1 MSVQPKTLVNR
12 MTPTAREMLNAAI
25 GKAASAQHYEVTI
38 EHLLR
43 AMLEP
48 EDGDIAAI
56 YQHFGRNRNPLKN
69 RIEKILNHMKTGNT
83 SRPVF
88 SGSLWKWV
96 QDSWMYGS
104 LEFGA
109 TKIRS
114 GHLFYTLVVFPGK
127 YIGETVPELE
137 DIFTKEELDKD
148 LNEALSV
155 TREEIEAAPAPSGA
169 GVRSGEEAAAG
180 RPGADG
186 ALARFCTNYT
196 AEVRAGRIDPIF
208 GRHREVRQA
217 IDILSRRRKNN
228 PIIVGEPG
236 VGKTALVEGL
246 AHAIVSGD
254 VPKHLA
260 NCDIMGLDL
269 GLLQAGASVKGE
281 FENRLRAVIDE
292 VKSSAKP
299 IILFI
304 DEAHTLIGAGA
315 QKGGS
320 DASNLLKPA
329 LARGELRTVAAT
341 TWAEYKKYFEKDA
354 ALERRF
360 QPVKVDEPD
369 EATAIVMLRGLRDLY
384 EKAHGVRIKD
394 EAIVAAVELSNRYIA
409 GRLLP
414 DKAVDLLDTS
424 AARVRVERGTKP
436 EELVE
441 LESQIA
447 AMERAVTAIKRDVE
461 AGDEERREELLE
473 TIAKLETVNKARE
486 ELHARWSK
494 ELELVEAEIKARE
507 EAEAAA
513 AQAAEEAKAR
523 GEEPVSATATAA
535 PPMVGGAAEP
545 EAAAEAALVDAP
557 STNGKKKRK
566 KSQEE
571 RLVHIDVDADS
582 VARTVSS
589 WTGIPLGKMQRD
601 TVGVVMQLEERL
613 RERVKGQEPAVLAVS
628 EATRMAFAGVRNPE
642 APVGVFLF
650 VGPSGVGK
658 TETALALADD
668 LYGGERFITQINMSE
683 YQEKHTVSRL
693 IGSPP
698 GYVGYGEGGVLT
710 EAVRQRPYSVVLLD
724 ECEKADPDVLNLFY
738 QVFDKGVMNDG
749 EGRLIN
755 FRNTIC
761 ILTSNLAT
769 DLIME
774 QYEGGKNPN
783 VNDVIAAIR
792 PVLSKW
798 FKPALLAR
806 MNIVPYRPIDPET
819 MKGIA
824 RLKLRKLGKRIQES
838 HNIET
843 VFQEELIEDL
853 AARCTEAETG
863 ARNVDHILRSTLTP
877 MIAQG
882 LLEKM
887 AADEEP
893 TGIEVSIAPSGEW
906 RVDIDVA

>member
-12 MTPTAREMLNAAI
+12 MTPTARQMLEGAI
-25 GKAASAQHYEVTI
+25 GRATSAQHYEVTI

-43 AMLEP
+43 NMIEP
-48 EDGDIAAI
+48 EDGDVAAI

-83 SRPVF
+83 TRPVF
-88 SGSLWKWV
+88 TGNLWKWV
-96 QDSWMYGS
+96 QDAWVYGS

-109 TKIRS
+109 QKVRT
-114 GHLFYTLVVFPGK
+114 GHLFYTLLVHPGR

-137 DIFTKEELDKD
+137 DAFTKEELDKD
-148 LNEALSV
+148 LSEALSV
-155 TREEIEAAPAPSGA
+155 TREEIESAPAPGGA

-180 RPGADG
+180 RPGATG
-186 ALARFCTNYT
+186 ALARFCTNFT
-196 AEVRAGRIDPIF
+196 EEVRAGRIDPIF

-246 AHAIVSGD
+246 AHAIVQGD

-260 NCDIMGLDL
+260 GCDIMGLDL

-292 VKSSAKP
+292 VKSAAKP
-299 IILFI
+299 VILFI

-329 LARGELRTVAAT
+329 LARGELRTIAAT

-369 EATAIVMLRGLRDLY
+369 EETAIVMLRGLRELY

-394 EAIVAAVELSNRYIA
+394 EAIIASVELSNRYIA

-414 DKAVDLLDTS
+414 DKAVDLLDTT

-447 AMERAVTAIKRDVE
+447 AMERAVTAIKRDVD
-461 AGDEERREELLE
+461 AGDEDRREELNETLARLE
-473 TIAKLETVNKARE
+473 KVGEARE
-486 ELHARWSK
+486 ALHARWLV
-494 ELELVEAEIKARE
+494 ELEQVEAELEARAKIE
-507 EAEAAA
+507 EAAQ
-513 AQAAEEAKAR
+513 QAAEEAKAN
-523 GEEPVSATATAA
+523 GEEPVSATAVAA
-535 PPMVGGAAEP
+535 PAMVGGAAEP
-545 EAAAEAALVDAP
+545 AAIEETAP
-557 STNGKKKRK
+557 APKKKAR
-566 KSQEE
+566 KSQDD
-571 RLVHIDVDADS
+571 RLIHIDVDADS

-601 TVGVVMQLEERL
+601 AVGVVMQLEDRL
-613 RERVKGQEPAVLAVS
+613 RERVKGQEPAVLGVA

-658 TETALALADD
+658 TETALALADE

-698 GYVGYGEGGVLT
+698 GYVGYGEGGILT

-738 QVFDKGVMNDG
+738 QVFDKGMMNDG

-774 QYEGGKNPN
+774 QYEGGKEPS
-783 VNDVIAAIR
+783 VHEVVKAIR
-792 PVLSKW
+792 PTLSKW

-806 MNIVPYRPIDPET
+806 MNVVPYRPIDPET

-824 RLKLRKLGKRIQES
+824 RLKLAKLGKRIQES
-838 HNIET
+838 HGIET
-843 VFQEELIEDL
+843 IFQEELIEDL
-853 AARCTEAETG
+853 AQRCTEAETG

-887 AADEEP
+887 AEEEEP